1 MTKSSETLW
10 KIEPHTRIK
19 HEILRRYL
27 GAWFGI
33 LGQRIPRIMY
43 LDGFC
48 GPGRYI
54 GGEDGSPIIALKEAI
69 KHHSLLKNSE
79 VVFFFI
85 DVNSDRIEHLK
96 REIALLT
103 IPPNFRLIVETGD
116 FQCVLE
122 QVFDQ
127 ARQANSNLPPTFAFI
142 DPFGF
147 KGLPFDLVK
156 QLLQNPHTEV
166 FVNVMIDFVNR
177 FIDHPDPQTQQQIID
192 LFGTRQ
198 VLDVIRSGGDRLE
211 ALRRLYLS
219 QLQNHARF
227 VRYFEMRD
235 QRDRVLYY
243 LFFATNHPLGHARMK
258 ETFWKVDPESGFRFS
273 DATNPNQLVLFEID
287 PSDALSKL
295 ILSVFTSQ
303 KVQVNKIRAFVEN
316 QTPYTSSQMKNAL
329 SLLEEQELLW
339 VSPYKAG
346 GKKRR
351 RGTFPD
357 DALVEFKIDV

>member
-1 MTKSSETLW
+1 LSETLW
-10 KIEPHTRIK
+10 KIEPHTQIK

-48 GPGRYI
+48 GPGRYV
-54 GGEDGSPIIALKEAI
+54 GGEDGSPIIALKEAM
-69 KHHSLLKNSE
+69 KHNTLLKNSE

-85 DVNSDRIEHLK
+85 DINSDRIEHLK
-96 REIALLT
+96 QEISLLS
-103 IPPNFRLIVETGD
+103 IPTNFRLIVETGE
-116 FQCVLE
+116 FQCIVK

-127 ARQANSNLPPTFAFI
+127 ARRVNTNLAPTFAFI

-147 KGLPFDLVK
+147 KGLSFDLVR

-177 FIDHPDPQTQQQIID
+177 FLGHPDQQTQQHIID

-198 VLDVIRSGGDRLE
+198 ALDVIRSGGDRLE
-211 ALRRLYLS
+211 SLRRLYLS

-227 VRYFEMRD
+227 VRYFEMKD

-243 LFFATNHPLGHARMK
+243 LFFATNHSLGHARMK
-258 ETFWKVDPESGFRFS
+258 EAFWKVDPESGFRFS
-273 DATNPNQLVLFEID
+273 DATNLNQLVLFETD
-287 PSDALSKL
+287 PSKDLSKL
-295 ILSVFTSQ
+295 ILSAFTSQ
-303 KVQVNKIRAFVEN
+303 KVQVSEIRVFVEDK
-316 QTPYTSSQMKNAL
+316 TPYTRNHMINAL
-329 SLLEEQELLW
+329 RRLEKQGDLS
-339 VSPYKAG
+339 VNPYKAS

-351 RGTFPD
+351 RNTFPD
-357 DALVEFKIDV
+357 DAFIEFKIDI